1 MTRKR
6 SVVWDYFNDVCPE
19 SVECLLCKNLLNKH
33 EQGSTTGMW
42 RHLRAQHPT
51 EAAMAAKRESRGTS
65 ISSNHGQPLE
75 IGEAQVEVELEDGN
89 GDVAT
94 VDDDDIDSAMD
105 TLLVAAQGE
114 EPVKERP
121 EEVVVVGEERPSSG
135 KYHRRSLIWKRFEPL
150 GSLNAAQCLIC
161 KKKIMCSE
169 GKTSNL
175 YRHMAKT
182 HPQVNTRSGQA
193 VNEAAVHSELNGIL
207 EAVQGES
214 AGAGVAEKK
223 CKEEKIMVENPLS
236 FRSKCHRR
244 SSIWKLFEPLG
255 SLDVAQCLIC
265 KKRIRC
271 PDGKTSN
278 MHRHMSK
285 SHPQAY
291 RQAGKALKLTKTN
304 SPSHSSNV
312 QQETCPVEAMKGKIP
327 DMVQVSKDTAAER
340 RVFRRERELIEALRR
355 TQREEAKALDHQRE
369 LVESLRAVN
378 AREAAVEKKQ
388 IESLRRAQQEEAQDL
403 MRQREELEREKTEQQ
418 KRWEELEQE
427 KKQLLLLCQE
437 PAAPTLV
444 SHQQ

>member
-1 MTRKR
+1 MWLYETAHLTSLVFFPICYTLMFTQKKGPSRFECVKHTKRCTTNMTRKR

-75 IGEAQVEVELEDGN
+75 IGEAQGT
-89 GDVAT
+89 G
-94 VDDDDIDSAMD
+94 
-105 TLLVAAQGE
+105 
-114 EPVKERP
+114 R
-121 EEVVVVGEERPSSG
+121 
-135 KYHRRSLIWKRFEPL
+135 
-150 GSLNAAQCLIC
+150 
-161 KKKIMCSE
+161 
-169 GKTSNL
+169 
-175 YRHMAKT
+175 
-182 HPQVNTRSGQA
+182 
-193 VNEAAVHSELNGIL
+193 
-207 EAVQGES
+207 ES

-312 QQETCPVEAMKGKIP
+312 QQETY
-327 DMVQVSKDTAAER
+327 MVQVSKDTAAER